1 MFKTLRNALKIEDIR
16 KKLIFTFFML
26 IVVRFGSQLP
36 IPGVNRSYF
45 QQWFAQQTG
54 DAFNFFDAFT
64 GGSFTS
70 MSLFALGITPY
81 ITSSIIVQLLTIA
94 IPKLEEM
101 QKENTDHFPLSDRCL
116 GADRRYCHDDRIRWK
131 RIAGICDDSE
141 YDCCRGCHDSRK
153 CFPYVDR

>member
-1 MFKTLRNALKIEDIR
+1 MLKTLRNAFKIEDIR

-36 IPGVNRSYF
+36 IPGVNRTYF
-45 QQWFAQQTG
+45 QEWFARQTG

-101 QKENTDHFPLSDRCL
+101 QKDGEDGDR
-116 GADRRYCHDDRIRWK
+116 K
-131 RIAGICDDSE
+131 S
-141 YDCCRGCHDSRK
+141 
-153 CFPYVDR
+153 VV

>member
-16 KKLIFTFFML
+16 KKLIFTFLML
-26 IVVRFGSQLP
+26 VVVRFGSQLP
-36 IPGVNRSYF
+36 IPGANRDYF
-45 QQWFAQQTG
+45 QAWFAQQTG

-101 QKENTDHFPLSDRCL
+101 QKDSDHIPLSDCC
-116 GADRRYCHDDRIRWK
+116 ACSDREYCNDGWIRQQ
-131 RIAGICDDSE
+131 RTSCSQ
-141 YDCCRGCHDSRK
+141 YD
-153 CFPYVDR
+153 PE